1 MRIAFFV
8 SGFPALSETFIINQI
23 NDLIRR
29 GHEIEIF
36 STHFEKNGM
45 IHDGVRE
52 YNLIDKTVYLNSLP
66 KGRFKKISGLIL
78 WILNHC
84 SLSTLELIYRFLI
97 NSKKNGISV
106 YQLISFNNKKKYDV
120 VHAHFGQNGD
130 FVSRLIENGLFKE
143 ALFVTTFHGYDL
155 EITPENPC
163 DYNNLFR
170 TCNRFTVN
178 SNYSKSKL
186 IKLGCSAEKIYLLP
200 VGLDI
205 HKFQLRESRNY
216 QSGPIIILFV
226 GRLIEVKGPDLLIQI
241 CNELKKRNTF
251 EFKSI
256 IVGES
261 SMKNQLKQSVIAL
274 GLQCEVSFL
283 GGLSQEQILE
293 EMERADIFILP
304 GITKNGRAET
314 QGLVIQEAQAMQLPV
329 IVSDAGGM
337 KEGMIDGE
345 TGFVIPEG
353 NIALF
358 VDALEKLAKDP
369 ELRSK
374 MGAEGRRFVQTN
386 YSIQHLN
393 DQLLQI
399 YS

>member
-45 IHDGVRE
+45 IHDGVRD

-66 KGRFKKISGLIL
+66 KDRFKKIWYLIL

-84 SLSTLELIYRFLI
+84 SLSTLKLVCRFLI
-97 NSKKNGISV
+97 NSKKSGISV
-106 YQLISFNNKKKYDV
+106 YQLISFNNKLKYDV
-120 VHAHFGQNGD
+120 VHAHFGQNGV
-130 FVSRLIENGLFKE
+130 FVSNLIENGIFRE
-143 ALFVTTFHGYDL
+143 AHFITTFHGYDL
-155 EITPENPC
+155 EINTGDSV
-163 DYNNLFR
+163 DYSQLFNICNL
-170 TCNRFTVN
+170 FTVN
-178 SNYSKSKL
+178 SNFTKKKL
-186 IKLGCSAEKIYLLP
+186 ITLGCSVEKITVLP
-200 VGLDI
+200 VGVDTGYFRPQYGQNLKNDL
-205 HKFQLRESRNY
+205 FT
-216 QSGPIIILFV
+216 ILFV
-226 GRLIEVKGPDLLIQI
+226 GRLVPFKAPDIFIQI
-241 CNELKKRNTF
+241 CNQLKRNNNISF
-251 EFKSI
+251 FAMIYGSGEMKDYLEQMISELSLVKQVKLMGSISQQDLREVMSKS
-256 IVGES
+256 
-261 SMKNQLKQSVIAL
+261 
-274 GLQCEVSFL
+274 
-283 GGLSQEQILE
+283 
-293 EMERADIFILP
+293 DIFLYP
-304 GITKNGRAET
+304 GITYNGRAEN

-353 NIALF
+353 NITLF
-358 VDALEKLAKDP
+358 VDAVEKLAKDP
-369 ELRSK
+369 ELRAK
-374 MGAEGRRFVQTN
+374 MGEAGRLIVQNN
-386 YSIQHLN
+386 YSIELLN